1 MYVSKKTGLGSLQY
15 LKVRLRWG
23 ICIFEAELFSQIF
36 INTGLSITLTTEGI
50 IMVSLFENT
59 IFVAHLCTK
68 MHQKLLGS

>member
-36 INTGLSITLTTEGI
+36 INTGLSITLTTEG
-50 IMVSLFENT
+50 
-59 IFVAHLCTK
+59 
-68 MHQKLLGS
+68 KLV